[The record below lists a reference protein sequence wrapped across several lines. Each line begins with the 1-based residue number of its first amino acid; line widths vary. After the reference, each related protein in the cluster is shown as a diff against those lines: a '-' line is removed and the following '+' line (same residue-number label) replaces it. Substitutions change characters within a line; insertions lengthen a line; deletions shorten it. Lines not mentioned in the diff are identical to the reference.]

1 MTLDELLI
9 GIGVRADTSE
19 ITEFNQELENTT
31 TQANQA
37 DGALE
42 QTGRTASTVFGT
54 VAKVG
59 AVAFTVLQTV
69 IGGAWAWLNSYI
81 DKVEELQEAEDDSI
95 RTTKEQVEMAKKY
108 KENMSKLGD
117 TIENIKTRVA
127 LQFLPTMYDLSKQYA
142 SLLDDNKELIAKGI
156 NKLLEAVS
164 KAIQVINNV
173 IRFIKLAV
181 ESTVGW
187 KVALGVLALA
197 FAWVKRAMLLAFIT
211 NPIFW
216 VIAAITA
223 LALLI
228 DDFMT
233 YLDGGKS
240 QFGSFWGALIKWT
253 KTAIDWIKNFWKSCV
268 EAYNGIVEG
277 ATNMIERIV
286 KAWQAF
292 KTAVIKILTPIYNYF
307 KDTFSAIWQVI
318 KGYVD
323 IFVGIFDFI
332 TSAWKG
338 DVSGARQALAKIF
351 GGFNEIIDGLTKYF
365 TTQWHAMIAVFTT
378 AVQVFKAVWS
388 AVISGIKAVW
398 NGYIALVKATWKG
411 LINLLVSGAKGG
423 VNLIK
428 GFFVGLFN
436 GIIAVAKWFITGIGN
451 TFNVVGTLIREPF
464 QKAFDW
470 IIDKFKQ
477 LQNMIGDFI
486 NKATFG
492 LSGKIMGAVNDGA
505 RQVNNTY
512 NGGAT
517 NATITVNGAGNPQ
530 AVANNVTGNLNTT
543 AQRNVRTPFKI

>member
-54 VAKVG
+54 LAKRG

-69 IGGAWAWLNSYI
+69 IGGAWVWLNSYI
-81 DKVEELQEAEDDSI
+81 DKVEELQEAEDKTI
-95 RTTKEQVEMAKKY
+95 RTTKEQVEMATKY
-108 KENMSKLGD
+108 RENMAKLSG
-117 TIENIKTRVA
+117 TIEKIKTLVA
-127 LQFLPTMYDLSKQYA
+127 LQFLPTLYNLSKQYA
-142 SLLDDNKELIAKGI
+142 DLVDQNKKLIADGI
-156 NKLLEAVS
+156 SKLLEAVT
-164 KAIQVINNV
+164 KVVQVVNNV

-187 KVALGVLALA
+187 KVALGILAVA
-197 FAWVKRAMLLAFIT
+197 FAWVRRAMILAFVT
-211 NPIFW
+211 NPIGL
-216 VIAAITA
+216 VIIALSA

-240 QFGSFWGALIKWT
+240 QFGGFWGELIKWT
-253 KTAIDWIKNFWKSCV
+253 KTSIAWIKSFWKSCV

-286 KAWQAF
+286 KAWQTL
-292 KTAVIKILTPIYNYF
+292 KGAVISILTPIYNYF
-307 KDTFSAIWQVI
+307 KTTFKLIWQEIQGWVKLFSAIF
-318 KGYVD
+318 K
-323 IFVGIFDFI
+323 FVS
-332 TSAWKG
+332 SAWKG
-338 DVSGARQALAKIF
+338 DLSGARQAVSDFGKAVLQIVSTLIAGFVYQFSTIGKIF
-351 GGFNEIIDGLTKYF
+351 VSLVSLMTSAWGGMTKGISSMWGSVTKWF
-365 TTQWHAMIAVFTT
+365 S
-378 AVQVFKAVWS
+378 KVWAS
-388 AVISGIKAVW
+388 AVKMFTSLVDGAVDR
-398 NGYIALVKATWKG
+398 VKK
-411 LINLLVSGAKGG
+411 N
-423 VNLIK
+423 
-428 GFFVGLFN
+428 FVGLFN

-451 TFNVVGTLIREPF
+451 TFTVVGTLIREPF

-477 LQNMIGDFI
+477 LPNMIGDFI

-517 NATITVNGAGNPQ
+517 NATITINGAGNPQ

-543 AQRNVRTPFKI
+543 AQRNVQTPFKI